1 MLTLH
6 HVTRIART
14 AVVVPILGLFVLASA
29 AGQVVAQQQSDRGVE
44 RSVPPIAVAARA
56 EQGSPS
62 VDGVLDDPAWQ
73 SARPITAFTQVEP
86 SDGAE
91 PTERTEIRVVYS
103 DAALYIGAR
112 MYDSDPAGVVGRL
125 GRRDSYTSS
134 DALTVAIDSYHDHRT
149 GFEFSVNPAGVRSD
163 EIATNDD
170 ADGDSSWDPVW
181 SVATTVDSLGWTA
194 EIRIPFS
201 QLRFPGGTQQEW
213 GINFSRAIH
222 RKNEFIRWSWA
233 PNTEEGYASL
243 FGHLQ
248 GIRDIRPPKQ
258 LEVLPYTVVKSDF
271 TEGAD
276 ASNPFDD
283 GSVFDVTGGFD
294 LKYGLT
300 SDLTLDATVNPDF
313 GQVEADPAV
322 VNLSAFETF
331 FSERRPFFV
340 EGANIFRFGAGSG
353 GFIFGAPQ
361 LFYSR
366 RIGRSPSRSADAGA
380 GYVDNPVSTQI
391 LGAAKLSGKTA
402 GWSIGV
408 LDALTARESAR
419 LQLEDGTRTTE
430 PVEPVAN
437 YGVLT
442 LRKDFRNGA
451 TGIGGLATSV
461 HRDVGDPVFS
471 ALRSA
476 AYSGGVDFFHRFGQN
491 QFTVNG
497 TISGSHIR
505 GSAESITLAQR
516 SSTRYYQRPD
526 QDYVS
531 LDTTATTMSGFAGS
545 LQAGKVSGNW
555 VYGTDLYAYSPGFEV
570 NDAGF
575 EIQTDRIFHGIRLT
589 RRWLDPGKLFRSF
602 RVQSTW
608 AQSWNFGGTT
618 LWRSAFAGFGGQ
630 FLNYWNFSFGSS
642 FDFGGRSDKA
652 TRGGPLMES
661 PRQWSA
667 NGFIGSD
674 FRKPVSAAV
683 FGYFARNKYGG
694 WGAEVGT
701 ELTIRPTGALD
712 LSISPSW
719 NRSHSIG
726 FYVTQAEDSTATA
739 TYGSRY
745 LFSELDQTGLDLT
758 VRMDLSL
765 TPNLSIQLWAQP
777 FVAAGDYD
785 GFKELVAPGTFRFLR
800 YGEDGASTLTFD
812 EEANSYTAD
821 PDGDG
826 PADTITFGNPDF
838 RFRSLRS
845 NLVVRWEYM
854 PGSTVFLVWNHGQSG
869 FSSDPSFRVFDELR
883 KVLGDDQQNTFLIKF
898 NYWLSL

>member
-1 MLTLH
+1 
-6 HVTRIART
+6 
-14 AVVVPILGLFVLASA
+14 
-29 AGQVVAQQQSDRGVE
+29 
-44 RSVPPIAVAARA
+44 
-56 EQGSPS
+56 
-62 VDGVLDDPAWQ
+62 
-73 SARPITAFTQVEP
+73 
-86 SDGAE
+86 
-91 PTERTEIRVVYS
+91 
-103 DAALYIGAR
+103 
-112 MYDSDPAGVVGRL
+112 
-125 GRRDSYTSS
+125 
-134 DALTVAIDSYHDHRT
+134 
-149 GFEFSVNPAGVRSD
+149 
-163 EIATNDD
+163 
-170 ADGDSSWDPVW
+170 
-181 SVATTVDSLGWTA
+181 
-194 EIRIPFS
+194 
-201 QLRFPGGTQQEW
+201 
-213 GINFSRAIH
+213 
-222 RKNEFIRWSWA
+222 
-233 PNTEEGYASL
+233 
-243 FGHLQ
+243 
-248 GIRDIRPPKQ
+248 
-258 LEVLPYTVVKSDF
+258 
-271 TEGAD
+271 
-276 ASNPFDD
+276 
-283 GSVFDVTGGFD
+283 
-294 LKYGLT
+294 
-300 SDLTLDATVNPDF
+300 
-313 GQVEADPAV
+313 
-322 VNLSAFETF
+322 
-331 FSERRPFFV
+331 
-340 EGANIFRFGAGSG
+340 
-353 GFIFGAPQ
+353 
-361 LFYSR
+361 
-366 RIGRSPSRSADAGA
+366 
-380 GYVDNPVSTQI
+380 
-391 LGAAKLSGKTA
+391 
-402 GWSIGV
+402 
-408 LDALTARESAR
+408 
-419 LQLEDGTRTTE
+419 
-430 PVEPVAN
+430 
-437 YGVLT
+437 
-442 LRKDFRNGA
+442 
-451 TGIGGLATSV
+451 
-461 HRDVGDPVFS
+461 
-471 ALRSA
+471 
-476 AYSGGVDFFHRFGQN
+476 
-491 QFTVNG
+491 
-497 TISGSHIR
+497 
-505 GSAESITLAQR
+505 
-516 SSTRYYQRPD
+516 
-526 QDYVS
+526 
-531 LDTTATTMSGFAGS
+531 MSGFAGS